1 MRQNLGCKMHAYFLS
16 VIKGKCISFLKF
28 KKKKNTSQCKPIAEG
43 TKSNIKKIH
52 LKRFN

>member
-16 VIKGKCISFLKF
+16 VIEGKCISFLKF
-28 KKKKNTSQCKPIAEG
+28 KKKNGSQFKPIAGG
-43 TKSNIKKIH
+43 TKSNIKKIY